1 MKIPSKRH
9 PGNLVTEAGTE
20 GGSKE
25 LDIRTSKASNTS
37 STDRNRTDAMGEEAA
52 GATGAAEPTEPDG
65 PAFHLS
71 NSFASGLAGLTAGG
85 REIYPKLRT
94 VGQTDLVTKA
104 DREQAT
110 LGTSG
115 PEKSERSFWAC

>member
-1 MKIPSKRH
+1 MHVRVGE
-9 PGNLVTEAGTE
+9 PGDAAP
-20 GGSKE
+20 K
-25 LDIRTSKASNTS
+25 
-37 STDRNRTDAMGEEAA
+37 DRNRTDAMGEEAA

-115 PEKSERSFWAC
+115 PEKIERSFWAC